1 MDISLLSVWSEIYT
15 VALPLQ
21 LLRKFKFNQLF
32 STKVWDVIKAARE
45 GRGTVEEEKGI
56 SVHHRNEEAT
66 EC

>member
-15 VALPLQ
+15 VTLPLQ

-32 STKVWDVIKAARE
+32 STKVWDVIKAARQ

-56 SVHHRNEEAT
+56 GAHRRNTEET
-66 EC
+66 EF